1 MGLEKQHNDLLL
13 VKQKK
18 INNIQLLR
26 NQYTISLL
34 NVGLREGLLNS
45 QEVYEV
51 QIQLMQILKE
61 SIRRYTREESSSISS
76 DVAEEIL
83 TSILYAVD
91 AFLFQLGDP
100 ENAINFVKKNN
111 MEITYEQGVKIVK
124 DCLEETSALFKEIRN
139 NKLDVAV
146 DSYNITIDESIPLFL
161 KKYEV
166 VFDAHNTMASIDYP
180 LAIDDMTIQGVYYLK
195 QYLTYL
201 KIETEFCQMF
211 NQDDLRDLLVN
222 YGRMCGF
229 DYRIELFNIFELVL
243 NNAVFSVLSGEL
255 PSRIRISVQQYKEI
269 KNLFSNM
276 SDSQIQLIILEAV
289 EKLLHHFNISD
300 SLMSYYI
307 KQCGINLAKR
317 LKSVVKH
324 NRLQTVVILEQ
335 ELKTPPLTTFNA
347 SDRMSDHRFRLLI
360 EKIMN
365 CEKSVD
371 KIDIIRTNFHS
382 LHDYIDILN
391 TDCLLNDEYEE
402 LFKTFGDVELAILT
416 KIVFYEEL
424 RNNSIYLS
432 SPNIRKREIESEW
445 QDQFI
450 KFINK
455 IHPSRKSV
463 IQQYVYEIDYEEIS
477 FY

>member
-124 DCLEETSALFKEIRN
+124 DCLEETRALFKEIRN

-161 KKYEV
+161 KK
-166 VFDAHNTMASIDYP
+166 
-180 LAIDDMTIQGVYYLK
+180 
-195 QYLTYL
+195 
-201 KIETEFCQMF
+201 
-211 NQDDLRDLLVN
+211 
-222 YGRMCGF
+222 
-229 DYRIELFNIFELVL
+229 
-243 NNAVFSVLSGEL
+243 
-255 PSRIRISVQQYKEI
+255 
-269 KNLFSNM
+269 
-276 SDSQIQLIILEAV
+276 
-289 EKLLHHFNISD
+289 
-300 SLMSYYI
+300 
-307 KQCGINLAKR
+307 
-317 LKSVVKH
+317 
-324 NRLQTVVILEQ
+324 
-335 ELKTPPLTTFNA
+335 
-347 SDRMSDHRFRLLI
+347 
-360 EKIMN
+360 
-365 CEKSVD
+365 
-371 KIDIIRTNFHS
+371 
-382 LHDYIDILN
+382 
-391 TDCLLNDEYEE
+391 
-402 LFKTFGDVELAILT
+402 
-416 KIVFYEEL
+416 
-424 RNNSIYLS
+424 
-432 SPNIRKREIESEW
+432 
-445 QDQFI
+445 
-450 KFINK
+450 
-455 IHPSRKSV
+455 
-463 IQQYVYEIDYEEIS
+463 
-477 FY
+477 